1 MDKINISLKN
11 FYLKLLLCVIFMFC
25 TLVIS
30 FMIGAENYR
39 FIDVLRALIAYD
51 NSETH
56 NIIREIRMPREVAAM
71 VVGMALACSGAMMQ
85 GVTRNPLAD
94 PALIGINAGALLS
107 ISIVFAC
114 IPDVR
119 FIVIMT
125 AGFIGAILGGTLV
138 LALGST
144 KRGGFNTMKII
155 LAGAAVSTLLT
166 AIAQGI
172 SIYFQTNQNN
182 LLWTSGGV
190 TGTTWE
196 HIQYAAPIIFMA
208 LLIAFIFSRQLTVL
222 NIGDEMASGLGVNI
236 SRARLI
242 FSVLTMILAGIAVAL
257 AGSLAFVGLMIP
269 HIARMLVGVDYRK
282 LLPFTTI
289 LGGIFVVWAD
299 IIARK
304 LGESPVGAIVSIIG
318 VPFFI
323 YLVRKGGKL

>member
-1 MDKINISLKN
+1 MNKINITHKN
-11 FYLKLLLCVIFMFC
+11 FYLKLLLCVLFMFC

-30 FMIGAENYR
+30 FMLGAENYR

-71 VVGMALACSGAMMQ
+71 LVGMALACSGAMMQ

-107 ISIVFAC
+107 ISIVFAY

-196 HIQYAAPIIFMA
+196 HIQYAAPVIFMT

-242 FSVLTMILAGIAVAL
+242 FSMLTMILAGIAVAL

-269 HIARMLVGVDYRK
+269 HIARMLVGVDYRR

>member
-1 MDKINISLKN
+1 MNKINITHKN
-11 FYLKLLLCVIFMFC
+11 FYLKLLLCVLFMFC

-30 FMIGAENYR
+30 FMLGAENYR

-71 VVGMALACSGAMMQ
+71 LVGMALACSGAMMQ

-119 FIVIMT
+119 FIVIMI

-138 LALGST
+138 LVLGST

-172 SIYFQTNQNN
+172 SIYFQTNQSN

-196 HIQYAAPIIFMA
+196 HIQYAAPVIFMT
-208 LLIAFIFSRQLTVL
+208 LLITFIFSRQLTVL

-242 FSVLTMILAGIAVAL
+242 FSMLTMILAGIAVAL

-269 HIARMLVGVDYRK
+269 HIARMLVGVDYRR